1 MIFEHIHTHTHFM
14 FEFHLDTSKSPAY
27 FAGTTQFFNRFLYME
42 TWCHRVPPKEIHNV
56 ASLHLR
62 ILKFYHAL
70 MQLKQLLGGRPP
82 PQD

>member
-1 MIFEHIHTHTHFM
+1 
-14 FEFHLDTSKSPAY
+14 
-27 FAGTTQFFNRFLYME
+27 ME
-42 TWCHRVPPKEIHNV
+42 TWCHRVPPKETHNV

-82 PQD
+82 PKINGWNLRIPGAPWNQEIPSSKPSFLGSMFIFGGSSWWQ